1 MARVFVGTP
10 PPRAK
15 NYAKVMMEASLM
27 GGRRLLQSPI
37 RVHHASKTE

>member
-15 NYAKVMMEASLM
+15 NYAKVMMEAFLM
-27 GGRRLLQSPI
+27 GGRRIPQSPI
-37 RVHHASKTE
+37 RVRHMPKTE